1 MKERSRLI
9 AVGAAIVVVLLGV
22 YLFLVSPRRGEVNTV
37 RGQVA
42 AARSTTAGLQLE
54 LERLQALQDNQGAL
68 ESELAQILELVPRKN
83 QVPEFMIQVEAAAD
97 EAGVDFVEIQPELP
111 KQPPEGATLAQV
123 RVAISSSGSY
133 FSVQDFLRRLYE
145 LDRAVR
151 IDLVTMDGTTESGET
166 TIDLAITARIFFELP
181 AGGATGAAP
190 TTPSTPD
197 TTGTPAPAATPG
209 TTGSPAVSN
218 TENPAT

>member
-9 AVGAAIVVVLLGV
+9 AVGGVIVVVLLGV

-37 RGQVA
+37 KGQVA

-54 LERLQALQDNQGAL
+54 LERLQALQENQGAL

-83 QVPEFMIQVEAAAD
+83 QVPDFMLQVEAAAG
-97 EAGVDFVEIQPELP
+97 EAGVDFVEIKPELP

-151 IDLVTMDGTTESGET
+151 IDLVTMDGATEGGET

-181 AGGATGAAP
+181 AGGAAPAP
-190 TTPSTPD
+190 TTPTD
-197 TTGTPAPAATPG
+197 
-209 TTGSPAVSN
+209 TTGSPAPEATPGTSGTPGVSN

>member
-37 RGQVA
+37 KGQVA

-54 LERLQALQDNQGAL
+54 LERLQALQENQGAL
-68 ESELAQILELVPRKN
+68 ESELAQVLELVPRKN
-83 QVPEFMIQVEAAAD
+83 QVPDFMLQVKAAAD
-97 EAGVDFVEIQPELP
+97 EAGVDFVEIKPELP

-151 IDLVTMDGTTESGET
+151 IDLVTMDGTTEGSET

-181 AGGATGAAP
+181 AGGAAGAAP
-190 TTPSTPD
+190 TTPTTPH
-197 TTGTPAPAATPG
+197 TTGTPAPGTTPG
-209 TTGSPAVSN
+209 TTSTPEVSN
-218 TENPAT
+218 TQNPAT